1 MIVGI
6 VNMYSTLYGCRYL
19 IHAIQSLGY
28 RTHVLDGVR
37 TSQKDIADAIKH
49 SSVTHWIFSGSPT
62 SVLAP
67 DAPQVPLSVLRMKEK
82 RIMCLCYSME
92 SVLMQLGYAIKD
104 YGSMQT
110 EVFPLAP
117 LKDHALFDGIK
128 DPMVMRR
135 NHERF
140 ISSSAIHA
148 PIHLLASYKGQVM
161 IAILKQTTLIQ
172 FHPEKSVDGKKLL
185 LNWLQTSS

>member
-37 TSQKDIADAIKH
+37 SSQEELAHTIKH

-62 SVLAP
+62 PVLAP
-67 DAPQVPLSVLRMKEK
+67 DAPQVPLSVLRMKDK
-82 RIMCLCYSME
+82 RIMALCYFME

-104 YGSMQT
+104 YGSM
-110 EVFPLAP
+110 
-117 LKDHALFDGIK
+117 
-128 DPMVMRR
+128 
-135 NHERF
+135 
-140 ISSSAIHA
+140 
-148 PIHLLASYKGQVM
+148 
-161 IAILKQTTLIQ
+161 
-172 FHPEKSVDGKKLL
+172 
-185 LNWLQTSS
+185 

>member
-37 TSQKDIADAIKH
+37 SVQEDIADAIKH

-62 SVLAP
+62 SVLSP
-67 DAPQVPLSVLRMKEK
+67 DAPQVPLSVVRMKEK

-92 SVLMQLGYAIKD
+92 SMLMQLGYAIKD

-110 EVFPLAP
+110 DVFRLPV
-117 LKDHALFDGIK
+117 LKPHALFDGIK

-135 NHERF
+135 NHRRY
-140 ISSSAIHA
+140 ILSSTIHA
-148 PIHLLASYKGQVM
+148 PVHLLASHEGQAM
-161 IAILKQTTLIQ
+161 IAVLKQTTLIQ

-185 LNWLQTSS
+185 LNWLQTSL

>member
-1 MIVGI
+1 MDVGI
-6 VNMYSTLYGCRYL
+6 SYMPFNPWVTAHM
-19 IHAIQSLGY
+19 
-28 RTHVLDGVR
+28 DGVR
-37 TSQKDIADAIKH
+37 SSQKDIADAIKH

-62 SVLAP
+62 SVIAS
-67 DAPQVPLSVLRMKEK
+67 DAPQVPLSILGMKDK

-110 EVFPLAP
+110 EVIRLST
-117 LKDHALFDGIK
+117 LKPHALFDGIK

-135 NHERF
+135 NHRRY

-148 PIHLLASYKGQVM
+148 PVHLLASYKGQAMLAV
-161 IAILKQTTLIQ
+161 LKQTTLIQ
-172 FHPEKSVDGKKLL
+172 FHPEKSIDGKKLL
-185 LNWLQTSS
+185 FNWLQTSS

>member
-1 MIVGI
+1 MGI

-37 TSQKDIADAIKH
+37 SSQEDIAHAIKY
-49 SSVTHWIFSGSPT
+49 SSVTYWIFSGSPT
-62 SVLAP
+62 SVLAS
-67 DAPQVPLSVLRMKEK
+67 DAPQVPSAVLKMKDK
-82 RIMCLCYSME
+82 RIMCICYSME

-104 YGSMQT
+104 HGSMQT
-110 EVFPLAP
+110 EVFPLSK
-117 LKDHALFDGIK
+117 LKEHALLDGIK

-135 NHERF
+135 NHRRF
-140 ISSSAIHA
+140 ISSSAIHT
-148 PIHLLASYKGQVM
+148 PVQLLASHKGQVM
-161 IAILKQTTLIQ
+161 IALMNKTVLIQ

-185 LNWLQTSS
+185 LNWLQTSLL